1 MRGSFQLLFV
11 LMLTISCCF
20 QWTKGAAI
28 INSAEKA
35 DIKDFPYVVA
45 LLDDDLDEFL
55 GLGVLVS
62 KNVIFCEEIL

>member
-1 MRGSFQLLFV
+1 MRGNIPSLFILL
-11 LMLTISCCF
+11 LTITCCL

-28 INSAEKA
+28 INSADKA
-35 DIKDFPYVVA
+35 DIRDFPYMVA

>member
-35 DIKDFPYVVA
+35 DIKDFPYMVA